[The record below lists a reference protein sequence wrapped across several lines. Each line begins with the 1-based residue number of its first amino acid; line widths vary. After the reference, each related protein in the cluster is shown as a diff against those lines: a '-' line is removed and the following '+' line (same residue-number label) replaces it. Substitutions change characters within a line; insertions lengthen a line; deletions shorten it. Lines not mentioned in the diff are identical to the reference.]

1 MSTIAQQDASRQ
13 NGAKSTGP
21 TTEEGKA
28 RSARNATKH
37 GLTGGPVVLPHESQE
52 LYDNLK
58 QCLGKTYRAMS
69 PAEWNLIDEMAAA
82 RWRLSR
88 IETMETAILHE
99 AFEKVYQ
106 EVQETE
112 DEDYDSN
119 KIMAR
124 AFADVAENSKGFRML
139 DRHQRTLWQSYERA
153 LQELQQLQEMR
164 PEQNEPEGRADY
176 SSLPLSNTYRRGAQ
190 FTQTAISHVAKQNA
204 AYGNAHPT
212 RSSAESMRRL

>member
-1 MSTIAQQDASRQ
+1 MSTLAQQEASRQ
-13 NGAKSTGP
+13 NGARSTGP
-21 TTEEGKA
+21 VTEEGKA

-58 QCLGKTYRAMS
+58 QCLGKTYRAAS

-124 AFADVAENSKGFRML
+124 AFAGVAENSKGFRML
-139 DRHQRTLWQSYERA
+139 DRHQRALWQSYDRA
-153 LQELQQLQEMR
+153 LQELLQLQQMR
-164 PEQNEPEGRADY
+164 VEQNEPEGLADY
-176 SSLPLSNTYRRGAQ
+176 SPLPLADTYRRGAQ
-190 FTQTAISHVAKQNA
+190 FTQAAVTHVAKQNSA
-204 AYGNAHPT
+204 LANSHPA
-212 RSSAESMRRL
+212 RSDNQGLRRL